1 MESSSSQRKTTCCI
15 PKNLSKA
22 FDWLLHELLFANLHA
37 YDFSIS
43 VLRLIYS
50 YATNRKQRTKIH
62 SIYSSWKEI
71 LFEVPQGFILG
82 LLIINIFLC
91 DIFLIMK
98 GTELASYADANTSYT
113 KCSTLEDVTETVRLF

>member
-43 VLRLIYS
+43 VLRLICS
-50 YATNRKQRTKIH
+50 FATNRKQRTKIH

-98 GTELASYADANTSYT
+98 GTELASYADANASYT